1 MRRALGL
8 TQEEFAS
15 RYHIPLGTLRD
26 REQGRSEPDQTAR
39 AYLAVIAH
47 DPETVSRAFEAE
59 APS

>member
-1 MRRALGL
+1 MG
-8 TQEEFAS
+8 ES
-15 RYHIPLGTLRD
+15 HIPLETLRD